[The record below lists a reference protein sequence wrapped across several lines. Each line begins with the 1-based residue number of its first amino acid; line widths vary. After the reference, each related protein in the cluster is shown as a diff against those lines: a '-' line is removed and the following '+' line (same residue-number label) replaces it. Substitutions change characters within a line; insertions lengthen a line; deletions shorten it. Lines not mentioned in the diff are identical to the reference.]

1 MNGMKQKLYDLRSDT
16 VTLPTREMR
25 KAMYLADVGDDVYGE
40 DPTVIRLQELA
51 AKITG
56 KKSAL
61 FIPSGSMGNLIPLM
75 LNGGRGNEVLAQKN
89 SHILHYELSSPA
101 ALAGVAVVG
110 VEGER
115 GILKPEE
122 LEKHMRPDIYY
133 MPRVSMVSVENT
145 HNKEGGTCYS
155 LEELKAVSDFARKNS
170 LHLHM
175 DGARLFNACTA
186 TGVTAKR
193 YCALVDTVTFCLS
206 KGLGAPVGSVL
217 CGPVKFIEEAR
228 RVRKMLGAG
237 MRQAG
242 MLAAAGIYAL
252 EHHTER
258 LGDDHRHAKEIA
270 ETLAATRWA
279 VLDPSAVETNII
291 YFDTPL
297 QEAAQVAAALKKRKI
312 LCSPFA
318 RNSIRMVTH
327 LGIGDAETEEI
338 RKQLSTCIF

>member
-1 MNGMKQKLYDLRSDT
+1 MKQKLYDLRSDT

-25 KAMYLADVGDDVYGE
+25 KAMYRADVGDDVYGE
-40 DPTVIRLQELA
+40 DPTVLKLQELA
-51 AKITG
+51 ARITG
-56 KKSAL
+56 KKDAL

-101 ALAGVAVVG
+101 ALAGVTVVG

-115 GILKPEE
+115 GILRPET
-122 LEKHMRPDIYY
+122 LERHMRPDIYY

-155 LEELKAVSDFARKNS
+155 FDELKAVSDFARKNG
-170 LHLHM
+170 LAVHM
-175 DGARLFNACTA
+175 DGARLFNACAA
-186 TGVTAKR
+186 TGVAAKR
-193 YCALVDTVTFCLS
+193 YCSLVDTVTFCLS
-206 KGLGAPVGSVL
+206 KGLGAPVGAML
-217 CGPVKFIEEAR
+217 CGPAKFIEEAR

-242 MLAAAGIYAL
+242 VLAAAGIYAL
-252 EHHTER
+252 EHHVDR
-258 LGDDHRHAKEIA
+258 LADDHRHAKEIA
-270 ETLAATRWA
+270 EALAETRWA
-279 VLDPSAVETNII
+279 HLDPSAVETNII
-291 YFDTPL
+291 YFDTPR

-318 RNSIRMVTH
+318 KNSIRMVTH
-327 LGIGDAETEEI
+327 LGIGDEDSEEI
-338 RKQLSTCIF
+338 RKQICSCSF